1 MSNNDFQTVT
11 SKQSKISKLQQ
22 EIVNLKKRIH
32 SPKVNLIERNNFYL
46 IKIEIPGVI
55 KESINVQ
62 IKENQIV
69 LISGNK
75 HQDELYDT
83 DRIIYRESKYND
95 FIRRIKLP
103 SIIKHT
109 EVNNTNLNFQN
120 GILYLSFEKQIVNNI
135 SKESTSWADEH

>member
-75 HQDELYDT
+75 QQDELYDT

-109 EVNNTNLNFQN
+109 ELNNTNLNFQN
-120 GILYLSFEKQIVNNI
+120 GILYLNFEKQIVNNI
-135 SKESTSWADEH
+135 STESTSWADEI

>member
-1 MSNNDFQTVT
+1 MSNNDFQTVI

-135 SKESTSWADEH
+135 STESTSWADEH